1 MQRSAAWLL
10 FGPRHT
16 EHRSGRRG
24 QRTLFALLLFGAD
37 PVGGVAELADLI
49 NNHRIDRRVINAYV
63 GGALGSKGSARR
75 ETVRAHQSIG
85 PTDGLAGELS

>member
-1 MQRSAAWLL
+1 MGGSSSCGGPPVPQRLSLGRAA
-10 FGPRHT
+10 RT
-16 EHRSGRRG
+16 VAVADRSGRRG

-63 GGALGSKGSARR
+63 GGALGSRGSARR
-75 ETVRAHQSIG
+75 
-85 PTDGLAGELS
+85 DF